1 MEKKGFRMNFRAAIR
16 MALEESEVKSIDQE
30 IGKGVDQSG
39 KLSQVDPSLA
49 KYLSESGLSDGDPGD
64 DKLQVKKTMVS
75 ASKLK
80 PSQTT
85 IRLDKVIGMALFMLK
100 QGKVGGQL
108 GAIIS
113 SDGHIMDGHH
123 RWAASVL
130 ADGPGAKVGGY
141 MAAMPG
147 KDLIKVLNI
156 MTKGEFGRQKGN
168 AGSGNISDISPK
180 KTRKTLEKIV
190 EKGIS
195 GDFPVPADSIKKTL
209 EKNFGSVEAGI
220 DQLSKNAAKISKQV
234 PGWAPA
240 RTEMPVIQPE
250 EVGGASSMLNQG
262 LVNWN
267 KPYVSPEQEA
277 PSFLASSIVVA
288 SRFLAAK
295 AATRFASAE
304 FKA

>member
-1 MEKKGFRMNFRAAIR
+1 MNNFRDAIR
-16 MALEESEVKSIDQE
+16 LALEDSEAKRFDQE
-30 IGKGVDQSG
+30 ISKNVQKAG
-39 KLSQVDPSLA
+39 KLSQVDPVLA
-49 KYLSESGLSDGDPGD
+49 KYLSESGLADGDPSD
-64 DKLQVKKTMVS
+64 DKLQVKKSMVA
-75 ASKLK
+75 ASRLK

-100 QGKVGGQL
+100 KGKIGGQL

-123 RWAASVL
+123 RWAAAVL
-130 ADGPGAKVGGY
+130 AGGPSAKVGGY

-168 AGSGNISDISPK
+168 AGSGNISDVNPK
-180 KTRKTLEKIV
+180 KTRKLLEKYV

-195 GDFPVPADSIKKTL
+195 GDFPVPADSIRDTL

-220 DQLSKNAAKISKQV
+220 DQLSKNAGKVSKQV
-234 PGWAPA
+234 PGWASS

-250 EVGGASSMLNQG
+250 EVPAASGMLNKGQI
-262 LVNWN
+262 NWN
-267 KPYVSPEQEA
+267 NPYVSPEQEA
-277 PSFLASSIVVA
+277 PGIFASERVA
-288 SRFLAAK
+288 STERVALRFLQSK
-295 AATRFASAE
+295 MDPQN
-304 FKA
+304 